1 MNKPGVPVGQLP
13 QPRLL
18 AGDAL
23 VPDEPTGVRLVGS
36 AQAPKIGKVK
46 KRSSLLLF
54 NFLTGSRTQGMGES
68 CLLGEGWGNPCGS
81 GQNYGIESRL
91 WL

>member
-36 AQAPKIGKVK
+36 AQAPKIGKV
-46 KRSSLLLF
+46 
-54 NFLTGSRTQGMGES
+54 
-68 CLLGEGWGNPCGS
+68 
-81 GQNYGIESRL
+81 
-91 WL
+91 